1 MTFITLL
8 GLVAGSLTTVAF
20 VPQVIRAWKTKSTK
34 DVSLS
39 MFTIL
44 CAGIFMWIVY
54 GIAIGDVPVIV
65 ANVVTL
71 CLAGSVIVAK
81 LRFD

>member
-8 GLVAGSLTTVAF
+8 GLLAGSLTTIAF
-20 VPQVIRAWKTKSTK
+20 VPQVVRAWKTKSTK

-39 MFTIL
+39 MFAIL

-54 GIAIGDVPVIV
+54 GIAIGDVPVII

-71 CLAGSVIVAK
+71 CLASSVIVAK
-81 LRFD
+81 LRFG

>member
-8 GLVAGSLTTVAF
+8 GLVAGTLTTIAF

-54 GIAIGDVPVIV
+54 GIAIGDVPVII

-71 CLAGSVIVAK
+71 CLASSVIVAK
-81 LRFD
+81 LRFG